1 MSGDDNVNI
10 ETILKHL
17 IDPINSRLDK
27 LNENFEKLQS
37 HQILV
42 PQLLER
48 MSILESDL
56 PKIKEE
62 VQKLIYESEKRE
74 DVKKTITNP
83 LIMRTVWSLMGI
95 AGCFICMVIGFSYKT
110 IDEKSQAEMVRLMKS
125 QSH

>member
-17 IDPINSRLDK
+17 IDPINHRLDK

-48 MSILESDL
+48 VKTIENDQE
-56 PKIKEE
+56 KIKEE
-62 VQKLIYESEKRE
+62 LNKLVYENEKRE
-74 DVKKTITNP
+74 DIKKTITNP
-83 LIMRTVWSLMGI
+83 LIMRTLWSSMGI
-95 AGCFICMVIGFSYKT
+95 VACCLCVGVGFSYKT
-110 IDEKSQAEMVRLMKS
+110 IDAKSKQEMQKLIKS